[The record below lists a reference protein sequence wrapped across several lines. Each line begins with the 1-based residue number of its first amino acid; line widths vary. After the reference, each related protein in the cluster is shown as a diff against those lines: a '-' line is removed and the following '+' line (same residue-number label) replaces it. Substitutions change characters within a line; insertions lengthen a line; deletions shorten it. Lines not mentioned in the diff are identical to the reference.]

1 MKRRDLLAGL
11 LATTTASAL
20 RAAQPEKVYRIA
32 HCTPLGMAAFKSLT
46 AGLYGQDLPHLGY
59 VEGKNLVVNRY
70 YADNRV
76 ERYPVIA
83 REAAQSKPDVIIV
96 GLSHELILEVR
107 KATSTIPIV
116 ALMGSVDAALVQ
128 NIARPE
134 GNVTGVVYDAGIEM
148 QGKHLDILRQAVPSI
163 SRVGYLSPRAE
174 WEGAWG
180 RAILDAGRQLGI
192 SIIGTAMDWSAD
204 EQQYRQAFETIVQQ
218 SADAV
223 MFNGFGPNYRNRHFI
238 AELAKAH
245 RLPSICWFLDVAKTE
260 GLLAYAAD
268 TTDIADRFAHE
279 IDQVLKGVKI
289 ADIPVYQPTKF
300 ILAINL
306 KTAKALGLQI
316 PPALIAQAD
325 EVIE

>member
-1 MKRRDLLAGL
+1 MRRRDLLAGL
-11 LATTTASAL
+11 LATTTASTL
-20 RAAQPEKVYRIA
+20 RAAQPEKVYRVA
-32 HCTPLGMAAFKSLT
+32 HCTPLGRVAFKSLT
-46 AGLYGQDLPHLGY
+46 AGLYEQDLPHLGY
-59 VEGKNLVVNRY
+59 VEGMNLVVNRY
-70 YADNRV
+70 YADDQV
-76 ERYPVIA
+76 ERYPNIA
-83 REAAQSKPDVIIV
+83 REATQSKPDLIIV

-116 ALMGSVDAALVQ
+116 ANMGSVDAGLVQ

-134 GNVTGVVYDAGIEM
+134 GNVTGVVFDAGIEM

-163 SRVGYLSPRAE
+163 SRVSYLSPRGE

-180 RAILDAGRQLGI
+180 RAIQDYGRQLGI
-192 SIIGTAMDWSAD
+192 SIIGTVMDWSAD
-204 EQQYRQAFETIVQQ
+204 EQQYRQAFETMVQQ

-223 MFNGFGPNYRNRHFI
+223 MFNGFGPNYKKRHFI
-238 AELAKAH
+238 AELATAH
-245 RLPSICWFLDVAKTE
+245 HLPSICWFLDVAKTE

-268 TTDIADRFAHE
+268 TTDIVDRFAHQ
-279 IDQVLKGVKI
+279 IDQVLKGIRI

-306 KTAKALGLQI
+306 KTAKALGLTI
-316 PPALIAQAD
+316 PPTLLASAD